1 MNTILMLLIIVVIIY
16 LLIKEKM
23 IEVFKTFVI
32 AILVAIFLRSFAYE
46 PFTIPSGSMKPNLL
60 VGDFLFVSKF
70 SYGYSSYSVP
80 FGRYL
85 PFSGRVFYNAP
96 KRGDVA
102 VFKFPGDNKTDYI
115 KRIIGLPG
123 DNVTIKNGIVYVN
136 EVELQRKK
144 VGNFEDMH
152 RNGYLEKFEL
162 IEEKN
167 SIGKKYL
174 VLDDLEFDGVVN
186 PGAIDNLFDVN
197 NTKNYTVPADHFF
210 VMGDNREHSSD
221 SRILSQVGYVPK
233 DNLVGKAALIF
244 LSVEYSDKYLSIFGI
259 NIFKIPKSIRLERLG
274 NIFRWWE

>member
-23 IEVFKTFVI
+23 IEVFKTFII
-32 AILVAIFLRSFAYE
+32 AILVAVFLRSFAYE

-70 SYGYSSYSVP
+70 SYGYSRYSVP

-85 PFSGRVFYNAP
+85 PFSGRVFYNLP

-197 NTKNYTVPADHFF
+197 NTKNYTVPANHFF

-221 SRILSQVGYVPK
+221 SRILSQVGYVPR

-244 LSVEYSDKYLSIFGI
+244 LSVEYSDKYMSIFGI
-259 NIFKIPKSIRLERLG
+259 NIFKIPKSIRIERLG

>member
-1 MNTILMLLIIVVIIY
+1 MNTILMLLIIAVIIY

-23 IEVFKTFVI
+23 IEVFKTFVV
-32 AILVAIFLRSFAYE
+32 AILVAIFFKSFAYE

-60 VGDFLFVSKF
+60 VGTFYLFLNFLMAIV
-70 SYGYSSYSVP
+70 VTQ
-80 FGRYL
+80 YL
-85 PFSGRVFYNAP
+85 LEDTCRFQAIFYNAP

-221 SRILSQVGYVPK
+221 SRILSQVGYVPR

-244 LSVEYSDKYLSIFGI
+244 LSVEYSDKYLSIFGV
-259 NIFKIPKSIRLERLG
+259 NIFKIPKSIRIES
-274 NIFRWWE
+274 

>member
-1 MNTILMLLIIVVIIY
+1 MNTILVLLIILVIIY

-23 IEVFKTFVI
+23 VEVFKTFIV
-32 AILVAIFLRSFAYE
+32 AILVAVFLRSFAYE

-70 SYGYSSYSVP
+70 SYGYSSYSAP

-85 PFSGRVFYNAP
+85 PFNGRVFYSEP
-96 KRGDVA
+96 KRGDIA

-123 DNVTIKNGIVYVN
+123 DTVAVQDGTVFVN
-136 EVELQRKK
+136 NKELARTKI
-144 VGNFEDMH
+144 GNFEDMH
-152 RNGYLEKFEL
+152 RNGYLETFDL

-167 SIGKKYL
+167 NQGKEYL
-174 VLDDLEFDGVVN
+174 ILDDKAFDGRIN
-186 PGAIDNLFDVN
+186 PNSTENVFDVN
-197 NTKNYTVPADHFF
+197 NTKNYTVPKNHFF

-244 LSVEYSDKYLSIFGI
+244 LSVEYSNNYLNLFGI
-259 NIFKIPKSIRLERLG
+259 NLFKVPNSIRVNRLG
-274 NIFRWWE
+274 HIFR

>member
-1 MNTILMLLIIVVIIY
+1 MNTILMLLIIAVIIY

-85 PFSGRVFYNAP
+85 PFSGRIFYNEP

-123 DNVTIKNGIVYVN
+123 DNVAIKNGIVYVN
-136 EVELQRKK
+136 EVELPRKK

-167 SIGKKYL
+167 SNGKKYL
-174 VLDDLEFDGVVN
+174 VLDDLEFDGIVN
-186 PGAIDNLFDVN
+186 PGAIDNFFDVN
-197 NTKNYTVPADHFF
+197 NTKNYTVPVNHFF

-274 NIFRWWE
+274 NIFR

>member
-1 MNTILMLLIIVVIIY
+1 MNTILMLLIIIVIIY

-23 IEVFKTFVI
+23 TEVFKTFFI

-70 SYGYSSYSVP
+70 SYGYSRYSVP
-80 FGRYL
+80 FGRYI
-85 PFSGRVFYNAP
+85 PFDGRLFYSTP

-123 DNVTIKNGIVYVN
+123 DQIKIEEGIVYVN
-136 EVELQRKK
+136 NKK
-144 VGNFEDMH
+144 LLRNNVGIFEDMH
-152 RNGYLEKFEL
+152 RFGYLETFNL
-162 IEEKN
+162 IEEENN
-167 SIGKKYL
+167 SGKKYL
-174 VLDDLEFDGVVN
+174 VLDDTSFNGIIN
-186 PGAIDNLFDVN
+186 SSDNQNIFDVN
-197 NTKNYTVPADHFF
+197 NTKNYTVPKDHFF

-221 SRILSQVGYVPK
+221 SRILSHVGYVPR

-244 LSVEYSDKYLSIFGI
+244 LSIEYSNKSISFFGL
-259 NIFKIPKSIRLERLG
+259 NLFKIPKSIRVSRIG
-274 NIFRWWE
+274 NTFN

>member
-1 MNTILMLLIIVVIIY
+1 MNTILMILIIIVIIY

-23 IEVFKTFVI
+23 IEVFKTFIV
-32 AILVAIFLRSFAYE
+32 AILIAVFLRSFAYE

-85 PFSGRVFYNAP
+85 PFNGRIFYSRP

-123 DNVTIKNGIVYVN
+123 DTVSVKDGEVYVN
-136 EVELQRKK
+136 NNKLNRSK
-144 VGNFEDMH
+144 VGTFEDMH
-152 RNGYLEKFEL
+152 RNGYLETFHL
-162 IEEKN
+162 IKESNN
-167 SIGKKYL
+167 SGKEYL
-174 VLDDLEFDGVVN
+174 VLDDIGYDGRIN
-186 PGAIDNLFDVN
+186 SNASENIFDVN
-197 NTKNYTVPADHFF
+197 NTKNYTVPKDHFF

-221 SRILSQVGYVPK
+221 SRILSQVGYVPS
-233 DNLVGKAALIF
+233 DNLVGKAAMIF
-244 LSVEYSDKYLSIFGI
+244 LSVEYSNNYFKILGI
-259 NIFKIPKSIRLERLG
+259 NFFKIPKKIRYKRIG
-274 NIFRWWE
+274 HIFK

>member
-1 MNTILMLLIIVVIIY
+1 MNTILMLLIIAVIIY

-23 IEVFKTFVI
+23 IEVFKTFII

-85 PFSGRVFYNAP
+85 PFSGRVFYSAP

-197 NTKNYTVPADHFF
+197 NTKNYTVPANHFF

-221 SRILSQVGYVPK
+221 SRILSQVGYVPR

-244 LSVEYSDKYLSIFGI
+244 LSVEYSDKYMSIFGI
-259 NIFKIPKSIRLERLG
+259 NIFKIPKSIRIERLG